1 MSTSRRRFSREF
13 KVEAVR
19 MVTEGGHS
27 LAQVARDLEVRPD
40 MLRRWRRQLEEDPEQ
55 AFPGVGQRKGRDEE
69 VWRLRRDLER
79 VTQERDILKRSARH
93 RLGPPAAHQ
102 CTSCGDIRPVAAGPD
117 GRRWCRRRGPNAP
130 PRGPRRPRST
140 R

>member
-1 MSTSRRRFSREF
+1 MGWEVSMSTSRRRFSREF

-55 AFPGVGQRKGRDEE
+55 AFPGVGQRRAREEE
-69 VWRLRRDLER
+69 VWRLRRELDR
-79 VTQERDILKRSARH
+79 VTQERDILKKA
-93 RLGPPAAHQ
+93 LGIV
-102 CTSCGDIRPVAAGPD
+102 SD
-117 GRRWCRRRGPNAP
+117 RRR
-130 PRGPRRPRST
+130 
-140 R
+140 